1 LPKVTDYSIRC
12 KPVAGLICDCS
23 DFLIFPLFCLQRF
36 VASKRLSR
44 LIVGSH
50 RTVVEVQ
57 LAVDRILVIDDDV
70 ELCSLVSE
78 YLEPEGFQVESA
90 PDGTRGLEQAL
101 GGGHLLVVLDVMLPG
116 LNGFEVLRRLRD
128 KSKIP
133 VLLLTARGEDVDR
146 IVGLEIGADDYLPK
160 PFNPRELVAR
170 IRAILR
176 RTHTERT
183 SSGQPAEILR
193 VGDVELD
200 PGTRTVLR
208 KGKAVELTSVEF
220 NLLHALLREAG
231 RVVPRERLVDIVLS
245 RKFSPFDRSIDMHVS
260 KIRRKLGDSDSGV
273 DHIKTVRGVGYI
285 FTRPQE
291 PAAENG
297 RSSVP

>member
-1 LPKVTDYSIRC
+1 M
-12 KPVAGLICDCS
+12 
-23 DFLIFPLFCLQRF
+23 
-36 VASKRLSR
+36 
-44 LIVGSH
+44 
-50 RTVVEVQ
+50 
-57 LAVDRILVIDDDV
+57 DRILVIDDDV

-78 YLEPEGFQVESA
+78 YLAPEGFHVEA
-90 PDGTRGLEQAL
+90 VHQGNRGLERAL
-101 GGGHLLVVLDVMLPG
+101 SGEHTLVVLDVMLPN
-116 LNGFEVLRRLRD
+116 LNGFEVLRRIRD
-128 KSKIP
+128 KSRVT

-176 RTHTERT
+176 RTRATGRGSVPPE
-183 SSGQPAEILR
+183 QILH
-193 VGDVELD
+193 VSDIELD
-200 PGTRTVLR
+200 PGTRTVR
-208 KGKAVELTSVEF
+208 QNGKHVELTSVEF

-260 KIRRKLGDSDSGV
+260 KIRKKLGDSEGGM

-285 FTRPQE
+285 FARPQPQADAVKSE
-291 PAAENG
+291 SS
-297 RSSVP
+297 RS